1 MASELT
7 AADAGGISADSLQR
21 RKFLAGGGLA
31 MLGASSLGGLLAGI
45 PAQAVADGINAPRTR
60 PAAALADIVAL
71 DAVALS
77 AAIRARQVSCR
88 ETMQAYLGQIER
100 INPSVNAIVSLQDGD
115 DLLRQADQRDLQL
128 ARGEYMGWLHG
139 MPHAVKDLAET
150 AGIRT
155 TFGSPLF
162 KDYVPRQ
169 DDILVERIKRHGA
182 IIIGKTNTP
191 EFGLGSNT
199 YNPNFGVTRNA
210 YDQSKVAGGSSGGA
224 AVALA
229 LKMVPVADGSDMM
242 GSLRNPAAF
251 NNIYGFRPTVGVV
264 PAGPDPELFLG
275 QLATD
280 GAMGRTV
287 TDLAMLLST
296 EAGYDAR
303 APLSIRENPAGFTQ
317 SLQRDFRG
325 MRVGWLGDF
334 NGYLPLAE
342 GILAL
347 CRSSF
352 ATFEVLGCKVEQAT
366 LDFAPERMWQTWL
379 TLRHSSLAGGLGD
392 SYLDPAKRA
401 LMKPELVWEI
411 EGGMKLRVTDFYKA
425 SKARSALYQAF
436 NKMFTQFD
444 YVLLPTA
451 QTFPF
456 SIDEHWPKRIAKRDM
471 DTYHR
476 WMEVV
481 IPASL
486 SGSPAISVPLGFGA
500 QGLPMGLQIIGRR
513 GADLAVLQL
522 AYAYEQATQW
532 VQRRPPPLLTA

>member
-1 MASELT
+1 MTSELT
-7 AADAGGISADSLQR
+7 SNNPGEGSADSPQR
-21 RKFLAGGGLA
+21 RKFLTDGSLA
-31 MLGASSLGGLLAGI
+31 MLGASSVGGLLAGMSS
-45 PAQAVADGINAPRTR
+45 QAAADGNHAGSAR
-60 PAAALADIVAL
+60 PAAAQADIVAL

-77 AAIRARQVSCR
+77 AAIKARQVSCR
-88 ETMQAYLGQIER
+88 ETMQAYLRQIAR
-100 INPSVNAIVSLQDGD
+100 INPSVNAIVSLQDSD
-115 DLLRQADQRDLQL
+115 YLLKQAERCDRQL

-162 KDYVPRQ
+162 KDHVPRQ

-210 YDQSKVAGGSSGGA
+210 YDQSRVAGGSSGGA

-287 TDLAMLLST
+287 TDLAMLLAT

-303 APLSIRENPAGFTQ
+303 APLSIQENPAGFTQ
-317 SLQRDFRG
+317 SLKRDFRG
-325 MRVGWLGDF
+325 TRVGWLGDF
-334 NGYLPLAE
+334 NGYLPMAE
-342 GILAL
+342 GILAM
-347 CRSSF
+347 CRTSF
-352 ATFEVLGCKVEQAT
+352 ATLEALGCKVDEAT
-366 LDFAPERMWQTWL
+366 LDFAPERMWETWL

-401 LMKPELVWEI
+401 LMKPELIWEI
-411 EGGMKLRVTDFYKA
+411 EGGMKLRVTDFYRA

-436 NKMFTQFD
+436 NKMFMQFD

-451 QTFPF
+451 QIFPF
-456 SIDEHWPKRIAKRDM
+456 SIDEHWPKRIANRNM

-481 IPASL
+481 IAASL
-486 SGSPAISVPLGFGA
+486 TGSPAVSVPLGFGA

-532 VQRRPPPLLTA
+532 VQRRPPPLLGI